1 MMNQDFHTQLRQ
13 LREERNISLEELS
26 LKIRIS
32 AEKLGRYETG
42 EDIPSRETI
51 LKLSNTLEVPLSNLT
66 DGLQFS

>member
-1 MMNQDFHTQLRQ
+1 MNQDFHTQLRQ